1 MNATL
6 IVTTKST
13 DKIQVKTV
21 PAQISSD
28 RDNLAAIAWSESL
41 LKHAKSSDR
50 DAARFLFNTYS

>member
-13 DKIQVKTV
+13 DKIQIRTV
-21 PAQISSD
+21 PAQISEH
-28 RDNLAAIAWSESL
+28 RDNLAAIAWSEAL
-41 LKHAKSSDR
+41 FKQAKSSDD